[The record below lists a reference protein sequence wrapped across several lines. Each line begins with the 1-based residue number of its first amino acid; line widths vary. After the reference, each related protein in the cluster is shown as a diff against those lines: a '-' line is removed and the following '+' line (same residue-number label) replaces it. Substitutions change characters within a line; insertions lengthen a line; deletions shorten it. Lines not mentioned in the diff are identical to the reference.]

1 MWKVQSCIISCLK
14 NHPAFF
20 FFFYV
25 IAVIAHQ
32 DMVVPLCLTEL
43 GYCADLI
50 SRGNHPGGRKHHLLI
65 NKNVSWR
72 FQENDSAPRGMLKQ
86 KFW

>member
-1 MWKVQSCIISCLK
+1 MFKKIMQL
-14 NHPAFF
+14 FF
-20 FFFYV
+20 FFLNV
-25 IAVIAHQ
+25 IAVGSRFFTHQ
-32 DMVVPLCLTEL
+32 DMAVPLSLTEL

-72 FQENDSAPRGMLKQ
+72 FQENDSAPRGLLKL

>member
-1 MWKVQSCIISCLK
+1 M
-14 NHPAFF
+14 
-20 FFFYV
+20 
-25 IAVIAHQ
+25 AVR
-32 DMVVPLCLTEL
+32 LCLTEL

-50 SRGNHPGGRKHHLLI
+50 SRGNHPGGKKHHLLI

-72 FQENDSAPRGMLKQ
+72 FQENDSAPRGLLKP

>member
-1 MWKVQSCIISCLK
+1 M
-14 NHPAFF
+14 
-20 FFFYV
+20 
-25 IAVIAHQ
+25 AVA
-32 DMVVPLCLTEL
+32 LRLTEL

-72 FQENDSAPRGMLKQ
+72 FQENDSAPTGLLKV
-86 KFW
+86 KF